1 MRLGWIQA
9 SDDLLQRVVANGF
22 VNSGGCINHISA
34 HIAHQAID
42 NGSLAAH
49 INVLRDAFRARV
61 DVMHAALLE
70 HFADIATWKKPT
82 GGYFFWLKLNEPV
95 DTATLRKPAFAAQ
108 AGFQMGSVF
117 STQGN
122 LSDYFRLSFAHYTE
136 DEIREGIARLRPVF
150 D

>member
-1 MRLGWIQA
+1 
-9 SDDLLQRVVANGF
+9 
-22 VNSGGCINHISA
+22 
-34 HIAHQAID
+34 
-42 NGSLAAH
+42 
-49 INVLRDAFRARV
+49 
-61 DVMHAALLE
+61 MHDALLE
-70 HFADIATWKKPT
+70 HFADIASWSKPT

-108 AGFQMGSVF
+108 AGFQTGGVF